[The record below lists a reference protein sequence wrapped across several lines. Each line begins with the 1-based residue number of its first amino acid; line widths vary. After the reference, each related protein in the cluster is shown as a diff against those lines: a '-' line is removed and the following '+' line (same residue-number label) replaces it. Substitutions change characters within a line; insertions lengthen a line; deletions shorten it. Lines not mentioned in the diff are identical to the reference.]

1 MKHHTPHWLSLLIV
15 LIALLAAC
23 QGESPAPEEAAE
35 SEPAPAETAMP
46 EGSGDNLPRPTSA
59 ALPLGSPGAAIIV
72 DHTAADATRIPVAW
86 LEAAKQQ
93 VVWLYGHTSHG
104 SQLVT
109 GANYLSERVAP
120 PRYSFVAE
128 WGAVP
133 APADPSALRL
143 ADDDGWGWDP
153 DGFLPAA
160 RRYLGDPAIGPHVNA
175 FTWSWCGE
183 MSDAGTPVQRY
194 LEMMAR
200 LEQEYPRVRFVYM
213 TGNTDGGSAELAA
226 NNDLVRRYVREHG
239 KVLYDFADIESYDP
253 DGKHYPKADDGCPWC
268 ATWCRNHRDQCQNL
282 PANDSECA
290 HTHGF
295 NCRLKAQAFWWL
307 SARLAGWDGGTK

>member
-1 MKHHTPHWLSLLIV
+1 
-15 LIALLAAC
+15 
-23 QGESPAPEEAAE
+23 
-35 SEPAPAETAMP
+35 MP

-72 DHTAADATRIPVAW
+72 DHTTADATRIPAAW

-133 APADPSALRL
+133 APADPPALRL

-153 DGFLPAA
+153 DGFLQAA

-175 FTWSWCGE
+175 FLWSWCGE

-213 TGNTDGGSAELAA
+213 TGHTDGGSAELAA